1 MKNLILLAILSV
13 STSTFAGK
21 IPEVCSKVISKN
33 LANDPFFAPRI
44 MSGGTYQGECLA
56 NEKRRNI
63 TLLKSTDSRL
73 KKIVSNIKKDRIYFA
88 NFRHNNEYFIA
99 EYTPNSIDRTLLVFE
114 KFIEGSL
121 APGELK
127 GSQLVFTGHIQLR
140 FLLKKGQALKLYKQT
155 ASGLVKSPLSVND
168 FSYAMYAIR
177 PESLLGTTYEPFGE
191 GRRAGYAMS
200 HNFLS
205 THDVAIEYKNYIDPD
220 KARVGQYELESS
232 GLDFEKTL
240 MALLKQSDGLYQSKK
255 SEIYDT
261 FLNNCVTAAYTGIV
275 AGDKRQGKSKPR
287 WYRFYS
293 RHIIANQT
301 EGREYNPMSVFS
313 DLERRKILA
322 HRNRSQLIDFNDE
335 ICSILKPEFKPEA
348 CPIK

>member
-1 MKNLILLAILSV
+1 MLAILGIS
-13 STSTFAGK
+13 STAFAEK
-21 IPEVCSKVISKN
+21 IPDVCTNVISKGM
-33 LANDPFFAPRI
+33 AKDPFFVSRI

-63 TLLKSTDSRL
+63 TILKSTDSRL
-73 KKIVSNIKKDRIYFA
+73 KNIVPNIKKDRLYFA
-88 NFRHNNEYFIA
+88 NFRHQNEYYIA
-99 EYTPNSIDRTLLVFE
+99 EYTPNSIDRTLLTFE

-140 FLLKKGQALKLYKQT
+140 FLLKKEMGLKLYRQT
-155 ASGLVKSPLSVND
+155 SNSLIRSPLKVSD

-205 THDVAIEYKNYIDPD
+205 THDVAIEYKNYINPE
-220 KARVGQYELESS
+220 KARVGQYELEAS

-240 MALLKQSDGLYQSKK
+240 MALLKQSNELYHSKE

-261 FLNNCVTAAYTGIV
+261 FLNNCVTAAYTGIL
-275 AGDKRQGKSKPR
+275 AGDKHQGKSKPR
-287 WYRFYS
+287 WYRLYS
-293 RHIIANQT
+293 RHIIANET

-335 ICSILKPEFKPEA
+335 ICTILGNKFRPDGCK
-348 CPIK
+348 I